1 MLHRYTLTGACNNS
15 SFTVKVALL
24 FPINKFHKT
33 YFKGLTSYNTINPSN
48 EGICVEFLRKKDTI
62 LVYLLSNFRQ
72 VLNYFKTSPITIIF
86 DDFSIQ

>member
-1 MLHRYTLTGACNNS
+1 M
-15 SFTVKVALL
+15 
-24 FPINKFHKT
+24 
-33 YFKGLTSYNTINPSN
+33 INPSN

-72 VLNYFKTSPITIIF
+72 VLNYFKTSLLTIIF